1 MDGGVRARF
10 EVVFDDGA
18 DEVVVGKLVFGQHG
32 GLTND
37 FQAAFEL

>member
-1 MDGGVRARF
+1 MDWRRARRF